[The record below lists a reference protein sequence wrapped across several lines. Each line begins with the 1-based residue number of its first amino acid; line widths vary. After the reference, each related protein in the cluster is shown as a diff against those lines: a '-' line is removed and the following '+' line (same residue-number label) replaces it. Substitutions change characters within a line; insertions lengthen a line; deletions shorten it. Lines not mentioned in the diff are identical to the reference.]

1 MDHFLRS
8 GIVVPAIVTI
18 VVLPLYAWLLVKYN
32 HRSVHDLKSKTI
44 RLSAGTL
51 LGALSLGAYYYI
63 KCRCVPIESIT
74 RVVLIFLYSVVVLD
88 IWILIFRHRNS
99 SPGDR
104 RLTENTAKH

>member
-1 MDHFLRS
+1 MNHFSWS
-8 GIVVPAIVTI
+8 GIVIPVIVTI

-32 HRSVHDLKSKTI
+32 HRSIYDLKSKTI
-44 RLSAGTL
+44 RLSAGAL

-74 RVVLIFLYSVVVLD
+74 RVVLMFLYFVVVLG

-99 SPGDR
+99 SQGDR
-104 RLTENTAKH
+104 RLTENTVKH